1 MTSSRAGRAWKV
13 TLAFNGTLA
22 LASLVVFVFLPEFR
36 DHVLFVLVTMP
47 SEFLVTF
54 VQHEPIILY
63 FAKYHGIHTVV
74 ALSILGTIAMEV
86 VNYSSAATFTEF
98 RWMQGLLS
106 HTSVRKAKEG
116 FNRAPFM
123 VIVIAA
129 LTPVPFFPFRFL
141 APLSGYPIGRY
152 ILALSVGR
160 VPRFYLLALLGEA
173 LHIRNDILIGIFV
186 VCLILAAA
194 EIWRSR
200 RDTDT
205 VETLVGEAHVMLG
218 EPPDGPTS

>member
-1 MTSSRAGRAWKV
+1 VTSSRAARAWKV
-13 TLAFNGTLA
+13 TLAFNGILA
-22 LASLVVFVFLPEFR
+22 LASLLVFVFLPRFR
-36 DHVLFVLVTMP
+36 DHVVFVLVTMP

-63 FAKYHGIHTVV
+63 FAKYHSIHTVV
-74 ALSILGTIAMEV
+74 ALSILGTVAMEV

-106 HTSVRKAKEG
+106 HTSVKKAKQAFG
-116 FNRAPFM
+116 RAPFT
-123 VIVIAA
+123 VIVVAA

-141 APLSGYPIGRY
+141 APLSGYPLSRY

-160 VPRFYLLALLGEA
+160 IPRFYLLALLGEA
-173 LHIRNDILIGIFV
+173 LHIRNDFLIGIFV
-186 VCLILAAA
+186 VCLVLAVF

-200 RDTDT
+200 KDVDT
-205 VETLVGEAHVMLG
+205 VEDLVEEAHVMLG
-218 EPPDGPTS
+218 ESPDGPAA

>member
-1 MTSSRAGRAWKV
+1 MNSSRAGRAWRA
-13 TLAFNGTLA
+13 TLAFNGILGVV
-22 LASLVVFVFLPEFR
+22 SLGVFIFLPDFR
-36 DHVLFVLVTMP
+36 EHVVFVLVTMP

-63 FAKYHGIHTVV
+63 FAKTHDIHMVV

-106 HTSVRKAKEG
+106 HTSVKKAAEG
-116 FNRAPFM
+116 FKKAPFM

-141 APLSGYPIGRY
+141 APLSGYSMGRY
-152 ILALSVGR
+152 VLALSVGR

-173 LHIRNDILIGIFV
+173 LNIRNDVLVGIFV
-186 VCLILAAA
+186 VCLILAVA
-194 EIWRSR
+194 ELWRSR
-200 RDTDT
+200 KDTDT
-205 VETLVGEAHVMLG
+205 VETLVEEAHVMLG
-218 EPPDGPTS
+218 EPPDGPTT